1 MNLIIDTSSDKM
13 RLILSNKSQI
23 KSFIGNSYSKCQEHL
38 LPEIDSLLCKNNKK
52 LKDIDLYGV
61 VVGPGSFTG
70 IRLAVTTVKA
80 FCFVEKNKKIV
91 PINLLD
97 LLGFVLKKNN
107 KEEFYVIVKC
117 TSSKSYVGYFNHDF
131 KEFKVM
137 KNEDIAQINCENM
150 FGFNGVNIFN
160 KKLKLVEI
168 SDEDYVKYI
177 NNANRYVDYKGLEP
191 IYMALS
197 QAEEELLKRENNV

>member
-13 RLILSNKSQI
+13 RLILSNGSQI
-23 KSFIGNSYSKCQEHL
+23 NSFIGDSHSKCQEHL
-38 LPEIDSLLCKNNKK
+38 LPEIDSLLCKNNKT

-80 FCFVEKNKKIV
+80 FCFVAKNKKIV

-97 LLGFVLKKNN
+97 LLGFVLTKTNKN
-107 KEEFYVIVKC
+107 EFYVIVKC
-117 TSSKSYVGYFNHDF
+117 TSSKSYVGHFCHNI

-137 KNEDIAQINCENM
+137 KNEEISQINCEQL
-150 FGFNGVNIFN
+150 FGFNGVNIIN
-160 KKLKLVEI
+160 KKLKFIEI
-168 SDEDYVKYI
+168 SDKDYVDYVNSA
-177 NNANRYVDYKGLEP
+177 NNYVDYKTLEP

-197 QAEEELLKRENNV
+197 QAEEELLKRDNNG

>member
-1 MNLIIDTSSDKM
+1 
-13 RLILSNKSQI
+13 
-23 KSFIGNSYSKCQEHL
+23 
-38 LPEIDSLLCKNNKK
+38 
-52 LKDIDLYGV
+52 
-61 VVGPGSFTG
+61 
-70 IRLAVTTVKA
+70 
-80 FCFVEKNKKIV
+80 
-91 PINLLD
+91 
-97 LLGFVLKKNN
+97 
-107 KEEFYVIVKC
+107 
-117 TSSKSYVGYFNHDF
+117 
-131 KEFKVM
+131 M